1 LRRERAALE
10 GVVAL
15 CVVDTPRIFPR
26 ADACN
31 RQAVPATWDPA
42 PLSPARRFRTG
53 PAGYPPGMSQSVAS
67 RVAAG
72 RPTLIYFSSVR
83 SGPSR
88 RTEAFLDQVLQ
99 ARRNHRTFV
108 RRVVDVDRCPDLAEK
123 FAVQELPTIVVVD
136 GGRVATRLEGRK
148 GVAELREALGPWL
161 R

>member
-1 LRRERAALE
+1 
-10 GVVAL
+10 
-15 CVVDTPRIFPR
+15 
-26 ADACN
+26 
-31 RQAVPATWDPA
+31 
-42 PLSPARRFRTG
+42 
-53 PAGYPPGMSQSVAS
+53 MSQSVAS
-67 RVAAG
+67 RVVAG

-108 RRVVDVDRCPDLAEK
+108 RHVVDVDRCPDLAEK

-161 R
+161 C

>member
-1 LRRERAALE
+1 MR
-10 GVVAL
+10 
-15 CVVDTPRIFPR
+15 
-26 ADACN
+26 
-31 RQAVPATWDPA
+31 
-42 PLSPARRFRTG
+42 
-53 PAGYPPGMSQSVAS
+53 QSVAS
-67 RVAAG
+67 RVATG

-108 RRVVDVDRCPDLAEK
+108 RRVVDVDRSPELAEK

-136 GGRVATRLEGRK
+136 QRLEISLQVRPK

>member
-1 LRRERAALE
+1 
-10 GVVAL
+10 
-15 CVVDTPRIFPR
+15 
-26 ADACN
+26 
-31 RQAVPATWDPA
+31 
-42 PLSPARRFRTG
+42 
-53 PAGYPPGMSQSVAS
+53 MSQSIAS
-67 RVAAG
+67 PVGTG

-108 RRVVDVDRCPDLAEK
+108 RRVVDVDRRPDLAER
-123 FAVQELPTIVVVD
+123 FHVHELPTIVVLD
-136 GGRVATRLEGRK
+136 QGRVATRLEGRK

>member
-1 LRRERAALE
+1 
-10 GVVAL
+10 
-15 CVVDTPRIFPR
+15 
-26 ADACN
+26 
-31 RQAVPATWDPA
+31 
-42 PLSPARRFRTG
+42 
-53 PAGYPPGMSQSVAS
+53 MSQSVAP
-67 RVAAG
+67 RAAVR

-108 RRVVDVDRCPDLAEK
+108 RRVVDVDRSPELARRFE
-123 FAVQELPTIVVVD
+123 VQELPTIVVVD